1 MSWVLWDELQI
12 AVGSAL
18 QTPVQS
24 TSPLAKFRQQYPEYR
39 DLTDPQLADKL
50 YSRFYSDMPRTK
62 FDDQLYSK
70 FYSTCPERNS
80 MQKWV

>member
-1 MSWVLWDELQI
+1 MMNLRRSLLRLWVALTLIWIAAMSWVLWDELQI

-39 DLTDPQLADKL
+39 DLTANEI
-50 YSRFYSDMPRTK
+50 R
-62 FDDQLYSK
+62 
-70 FYSTCPERNS
+70 
-80 MQKWV
+80 